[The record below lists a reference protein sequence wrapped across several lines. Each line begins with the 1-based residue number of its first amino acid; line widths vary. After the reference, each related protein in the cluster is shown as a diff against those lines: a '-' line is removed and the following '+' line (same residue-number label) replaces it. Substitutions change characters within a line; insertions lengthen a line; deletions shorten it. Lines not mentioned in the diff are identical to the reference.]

1 MRQLIYDVGM
11 HNGDDSAYY
20 LAKGYEVVGIDA
32 NPNLCAACTIRF
44 EREIAEGRM
53 TVLNTGVGPA
63 EDRMIFHINER
74 ESQLSSFV
82 APVNSNDS
90 WLRIRVPVRRLSSII
105 AEHGPAHYIK
115 IDVEHF
121 DHLILA
127 ELEQVGLRPSF
138 ISAEAHHPQTL
149 AALLNLGYRRFKLVE
164 GVKVPVLYGQ
174 RSIATLSGAIVDH
187 SFPPLS
193 SGPFGDDLDGPWLD
207 AQALSRE
214 IASVGWGWID
224 IHAAA

>member
-32 NPNLCAACTIRF
+32 NPSLCAACVTRF

-53 TVLNTGVGPA
+53 TVLNVGVGPA
-63 EDRMIFHINER
+63 EDLMLFHINER

-82 APVNSNDS
+82 APVNSKDS
-90 WLRIRVPVRRLSSII
+90 WLQIRVPVRRLSSII
-105 AEHGPAHYIK
+105 AERGPAHYVK

-121 DHLILA
+121 DHLILE
-127 ELEQVGLRPSF
+127 ELEGGAPRPPF

-149 AALLNLGYRRFKLVE
+149 TALLNLGYRRFKLVE
-164 GVKVPVLYGQ
+164 GVKVPTLYGQ
-174 RSIATLSGAIVDH
+174 RSIATLSGEIVNH
-187 SFPPLS
+187 TFPPLS

-207 AQALSRE
+207 AKALSRE
-214 IASVGWGWID
+214 IAKVGWGWID

>member
-82 APVNSNDS
+82 APVDSKDS
-90 WLRIRVPVRRLSSII
+90 WLRIRVPVRRLSAII

-127 ELEQVGLRPSF
+127 ELEQGGLRPSF

-149 AALLNLGYRRFKLVE
+149 AALLKLGYRRFKLVE
-164 GVKVPVLYGQ
+164 GVKVPILYGQ
-174 RSIATLSGAIVDH
+174 RSIATLSGGIVDH
-187 SFPPLS
+187 SFPALS